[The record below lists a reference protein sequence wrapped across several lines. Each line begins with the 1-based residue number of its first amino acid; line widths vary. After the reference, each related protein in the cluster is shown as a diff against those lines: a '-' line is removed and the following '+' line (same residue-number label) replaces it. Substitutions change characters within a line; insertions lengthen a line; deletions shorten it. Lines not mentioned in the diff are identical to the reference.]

1 MSSINIY
8 NDSNRRVIVY
18 NDEMVFSAE
27 VHGRTKRREGEGRP
41 RESRYWGTEANIMR
55 SAERETSRN
64 ELLSNANE
72 TRVLVTERSDSEMRM
87 YISEQ

>member
-1 MSSINIY
+1 MPKCMAEPNEEKVRVGRENRGTGERRPNIL
-8 NDSNRRVIVY
+8 
-18 NDEMVFSAE
+18 
-27 VHGRTKRREGEGRP
+27 
-41 RESRYWGTEANIMR
+41 R